1 MCQVFKLNFIN
12 FFYNKTAVK
21 KCSSKGMKGSLV
33 FTSIKLVME
42 LSPEDVVFHH
52 FYMNKTG
59 FIKSKAK
66 KASVLD
72 EDIGELLPDDGSD
85 DEMLDLGEDLLRDD
99 SDVELGTISYDST
112 SDVNS
117 PPMNH

>member
-1 MCQVFKLNFIN
+1 
-12 FFYNKTAVK
+12 
-21 KCSSKGMKGSLV
+21 
-33 FTSIKLVME
+33 ME